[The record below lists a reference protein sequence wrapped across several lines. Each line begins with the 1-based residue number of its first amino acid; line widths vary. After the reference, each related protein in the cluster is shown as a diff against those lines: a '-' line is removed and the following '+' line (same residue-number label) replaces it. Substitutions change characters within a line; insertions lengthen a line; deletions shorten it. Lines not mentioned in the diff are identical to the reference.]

1 MKNLFFDVICDLK
14 FDSKLFMKYLN
25 YILILVGAFVAMY
38 SKTVANQS
46 QFFLI
51 GGIVLL
57 MIGIYRIAKTVPS
70 RNEEDDNTH

>member
-1 MKNLFFDVICDLK
+1 MKNLFFDVICALK
-14 FDSKLFMKYLN
+14 TDTIIMKYLN
-25 YILILVGAFVAMY
+25 YFLILLGAFVAMY
-38 SKTVANQS
+38 SKTVAGEN

-70 RNEEDDNTH
+70 RNDEDDRTL